1 MITPH
6 QLDLWSS
13 NMAHLYQSLEGELIR
28 ILIKRLNNGHDDIL
42 EWQREK
48 LQELHLF
55 NKETVKVISQITG
68 IAESEIE
75 RMFENTGEKI
85 IKDG

>member
-55 NKETVKVISQITG
+55 NKETVKVISQVTG

-75 RMFENTGEKI
+75 RMFENTGEKL
-85 IKDG
+85 